1 MKYLYICC
9 TFLSIILFTGCA
21 AHQSYDTSQFRDR
34 DINTDKIALDKDGLS
49 LDQIKMISST
59 KPPKTFPVDIAI
71 IVIIDGYLNSEIEHI
86 FTYEIVSELK
96 NYNKIKRITIIPK
109 FLLPNQLGFNTI
121 QELGVRSLSEYTLV
135 LHINSSDIFNW
146 TRILDSQYEA
156 HSNID
161 YILVDSYTS
170 AMLTS
175 DKLFSKQIYN
185 TNILEINERR
195 KAQKQLFSEQGKLL
209 ANKVEALFSRARN

>member
-1 MKYLYICC
+1 MKYLNICC
-9 TFLSIILFTGCA
+9 TLMIITLFTGCA

-59 KPPKTFPVDIAI
+59 KPPDTFPIDVAI
-71 IVIIDGYLNSEIEHI
+71 IIIIDGYINSEIEHI
-86 FTYEIVSELK
+86 FTYEIISELK

-109 FLLPNQLGFNTI
+109 FLLPGQLGFNSI

-156 HSNID
+156 HSSID
-161 YILVDSYTS
+161 YILVDNFTS

-185 TNILEINERR
+185 TNILEINEKRE
-195 KAQKQLFSEQGKLL
+195 AQKQLFSEQGKLL
-209 ANKVEALFSRARN
+209 ANNIEALFSQVR